1 MNLLLFLNLIIF
13 VDGFAFFKKLSF
25 SAKYEKSGNHLLF
38 QGASEDSIE
47 ISKIQVYFNHSS
59 SILTPSTQKRNFIFL
74 NDRHNQRSSQNS
86 VLMVLRG
93 AEVLKILKIPRI

>member
-38 QGASEDSIE
+38 QGASDIVE